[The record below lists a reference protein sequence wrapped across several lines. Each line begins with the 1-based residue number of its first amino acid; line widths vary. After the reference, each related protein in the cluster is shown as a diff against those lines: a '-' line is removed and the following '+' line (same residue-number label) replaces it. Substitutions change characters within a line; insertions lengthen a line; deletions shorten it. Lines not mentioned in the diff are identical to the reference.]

1 MSEPEN
7 TEPAPAEPAEESAI
21 GYELD
26 DSSGAKVGIVHGL
39 YVDAK
44 SDEPTW
50 LVVAV
55 GRRRSKL
62 IAVPAADTAAA
73 AGRVWAGH
81 DREVLRSSP
90 GVDPTR
96 PLLREHELAICEH
109 YGIGERVGRA
119 AEVVGRPQSDV
130 TSRPA

>member
-1 MSEPEN
+1 M
-7 TEPAPAEPAEESAI
+7 TEPAPNEPPSAEATTGFEV
-21 GYELD
+21 D
-26 DSSGAKVGIVHGL
+26 DAAGAKVGIVHGH

-44 SDEPTW
+44 SGEPSW

-62 IAVPAADTAAA
+62 IAVPIADTAAA
-73 AGRVWAGH
+73 AGRVWTAHG
-81 DREVLRSSP
+81 REVLRSAP

-119 AEVVGRPQSDV
+119 AEVVERPQSNV